1 MVKYILNVGDSPEPE
16 SRLEF
21 LKRLEASLKELKDE
35 GIIASYV
42 LRTPSNSKIII
53 FEVKGEEHK

>member
-1 MVKYILNVGDSPEPE
+1 MAKYILEVGDNPEPE

-35 GIIASYV
+35 GIIVSYT
-42 LRTPSNSKIII
+42 LSTPSNSKIII
-53 FEVKGEEHK
+53 FEVKEET

>member
-1 MVKYILNVGDSPEPE
+1 MMVKYILEIGDNPEPE

-21 LKRLEASLKELKDE
+21 LKRIEAFLGELKDE
-35 GIIASYV
+35 GVIVSYV

-53 FEVKGEEHK
+53 FKVEEAS